1 MCYAC
6 IDMKLEQIG
15 FYTLS
20 DQRAA
25 NASEFS
31 NLSRCEILLTGR
43 CNFHCPYCRSV
54 GGPDKPFEEV
64 ATIVRLWASQGLY
77 AIRFSGGEPLM
88 YPRLKELVEI
98 ARIEGIKKIAISTNG
113 SFPLNKY
120 LDLIAA
126 GVNDFSISLDACC
139 AEDGD
144 FMAGGI
150 RGAFERVTANIK
162 ELSKVIYITVGVVL
176 TTTNAANVSKII
188 EFASNLGV
196 QDIRVIP
203 AAQAGDKLG
212 EIVVS
217 EELLNKYPILKY
229 RIQNLQDGK
238 PVRGLRDC
246 DSHNCGLVLDDMA
259 VCGNHHYPCIIYL
272 REGGSPIGSMN
283 DSNIRSVRAEWY
295 RNHDTHFD
303 PICRKNCLDVCVDY
317 NNCYE
322 SYNIPF

>member
-1 MCYAC
+1 
-6 IDMKLEQIG
+6 MKLEQIG

-20 DQRAA
+20 DRRAA

-64 ATIVRLWASQGLY
+64 AAIVRLWASQGLY

-98 ARIEGIKKIAISTNG
+98 AKIEGIKKIAISTNG

-229 RIQNLQDGK
+229 RIQNLHDGK
-238 PVRGLRDC
+238 PVRGIRDG
-246 DSHNCGLVLDDMA
+246 DSRNCGLVLDDMA

-295 RNHDTHFD
+295 RTHNTHSD
-303 PICRKNCLDVCVDY
+303 PICRKKLFRCVRGLQ
-317 NNCYE
+317 
-322 SYNIPF
+322 